1 MLTRE
6 PGVAEINRRLREAL
20 DRLEKDIRSIEIWAG
35 ALSAFCKPVPEYEP
49 SNDNLLP
56 SWLKGGERA

>member
-6 PGVAEINRRLREAL
+6 LSAAEINQRLQEAL
-20 DRLEKDIRSIEIWAG
+20 ARLEKDIVMIEVWAG
-35 ALSAFCKPVPEYEP
+35 ALSAFSQPIPDYEP

-56 SWLKGGERA
+56 AWGEERARP